1 LLKLS
6 YYDTCLRT
14 MNPRRFRK
22 SRGLTLH
29 EMAELLG
36 AANASTVSKQERG
49 NTFPTPE
56 NIERWREISGGKVQ
70 YEDFVELRDCHRA
83 PVPMAAE

>member
-1 LLKLS
+1 
-6 YYDTCLRT
+6 

-22 SRGLTLH
+22 SRGLTLS

-36 AANASTVSKQERG
+36 AANASTVFKQERG
-49 NTFPTPE
+49 QTFPSPE
-56 NIERWREISGGKVQ
+56 YIQRWQQISQGKVQ
-70 YEDFVELRDCHRA
+70 YEDFVELRESSRA